1 MKYPHIEIVTSH
13 HAQRS
18 LFIHAINSHVATVIV
33 CRIPNVVSCQAAR
46 SCSVSPYIASM
57 QKSRP
62 LPHHRQS
69 SIVAYPLCTGLH
81 ALGCG
86 LTISCLVENRAT
98 TLHSTPLPRA
108 GSIFAAFIVIG
119 QGTALCCLTSAIT
132 LLRSQVFIVRHA
144 EYSTTPLFMH

>member
-46 SCSVSPYIASM
+46 SCNVSPDIASM

-81 ALGCG
+81 ELGCG

-98 TLHSTPLPRA
+98 TLHPAPLPRA
-108 GSIFAAFIVIG
+108 GSIFTAFIG
-119 QGTALCCLTSAIT
+119 QGTAPCCLTSAIT
-132 LLRSQVFIVRHA
+132 LLRSHVFIVCHA
-144 EYSTTPLFMH
+144 EYSTTPLLMH